1 MVKTKKRRF
10 RLAVWK
16 KFFTQRVMRHW
27 NWFPREPVIGLVSE
41 WRSVVCRVPHRSVLG
56 LILFHI
62 FISDINSGIKRT
74 LIKFTDDT
82 KLWDVVNT
90 SEGWEAIQ
98 A

>member
-1 MVKTKKRRF
+1 
-10 RLAVWK
+10 
-16 KFFTQRVMRHW
+16 MRHW